1 MRRTGLIC
9 LIATLVIAVLG
20 CTGTT
25 RVHRQH
31 HLWSDEQ
38 AAISIY
44 LLRPEHR
51 FMGVTGRPVSVDL
64 EGEEI
69 ADLARGQY
77 TLVRLVPGTYEMI
90 VGNWTVVGPDNAMVR
105 AKTPYEVG
113 LTGPDPA
120 YLVFV
125 PEDRSLWESF
135 LATAG
140 WAEFP
145 VFPGLSISVEYLRPP
160 RGFIVEA
167 VDSETA
173 LAIAADLEPIGEARE
188 APLVP

>member
-1 MRRTGLIC
+1 M
-9 LIATLVIAVLG
+9 ATHVIVMLG
-20 CTGTT
+20 CAGTT
-25 RVHRQH
+25 RVHRRH
-31 HLWSDEQ
+31 HLWSDEP
-38 AAISIY
+38 AAVSVD
-44 LLRPEHR
+44 LLRPERR

-64 EGEEI
+64 EGEEA

-77 TLVRLVPGTYEMI
+77 TLVRLLPGTYEMI

-105 AKTPYEVG
+105 AKTPYEVE
-113 LTGPDPA
+113 LNGPDPA

-135 LATAG
+135 LDTAG
-140 WAEFP
+140 EVEIESVLGSP
-145 VFPGLSISVEYLRPP
+145 ISVAYVELP

-173 LAIAADLEPIGEARE
+173 MAIAADLDPIVEARE
-188 APLVP
+188 APLIP